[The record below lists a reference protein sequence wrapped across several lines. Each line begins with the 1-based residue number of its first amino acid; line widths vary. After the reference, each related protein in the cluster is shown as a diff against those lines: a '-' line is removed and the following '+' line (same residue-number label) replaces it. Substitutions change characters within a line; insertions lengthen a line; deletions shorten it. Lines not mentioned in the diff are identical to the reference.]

1 MGKEDGF
8 MYTIYADETNQ
19 VSIICPKCQLEQNI
33 DTTKFKNTQEKLKG
47 KCQCGEPYQYTIEF
61 RNRYRKDVNIPGNY
75 IILGRGGKEDLIIT
89 ELSLTGLQ
97 FETLKPHYILKDDA
111 LEVTF
116 KLDNHHRSE
125 IRKLV
130 KVIWIKDLIIGTHFI
145 ETKSYEHELGSYL

>member
-1 MGKEDGF
+1 

-33 DTTKFKNTQEKLKG
+33 DTTKFKHTPKKLEG
-47 KCQCGEPYQYTIEF
+47 KCQCGEPYEYTIEF
-61 RNRYRKDVNIPGNY
+61 RNSYRKDVNIPGNY
-75 IILGRGGKEDLIIT
+75 TILGRGEKEDLIIR

-97 FETLKPHYILKDDA
+97 FETLKPHYISEDDA

-116 KLDNHHRSE
+116 KLDNHWRSE

-130 KVIWIKDLIIGTHFI
+130 KVIWIKDLIIGVHFM
-145 ETKSYEHELGSYL
+145 ETNSYENELRSYL

>member
-1 MGKEDGF
+1 

-33 DTTKFKNTQEKLKG
+33 DTTKFKHTPKKLEG
-47 KCQCGEPYQYTIEF
+47 KCQCGEPYEYTVEF

-75 IILGRGGKEDLIIT
+75 SILGRGEKEDLIIR

-97 FETLKPHYILKDDA
+97 FETLKPHYISEDDA

-116 KLDNHHRSE
+116 KLDNHWRSE

-130 KVIWIKDLIIGTHFI
+130 KVIWIKDIIIGVHFM
-145 ETKSYEHELGSYL
+145 ETNSYENELRSYL

>member
-1 MGKEDGF
+1 

-19 VSIICPKCQLEQNI
+19 VSIICPKCQLEQHI
-33 DTTKFKNTQEKLKG
+33 DTTKFKNTQKKLGG
-47 KCQCGEPYQYTIEF
+47 KCQCGEPYEYTVEF

-75 IILGRGGKEDLIIT
+75 SILGRGEKEDLIIR

-97 FETLKPHYILKDDA
+97 FEALKPHYISEDDA

-116 KLDNHHRSE
+116 KLDNHWRSE

-130 KVIWIKDLIIGTHFI
+130 KVIWIKDLIIGVHFM
-145 ETKSYEHELGSYL
+145 ETKSYENELRSYL

>member
-33 DTTKFKNTQEKLKG
+33 DTTKFKDTQKKLEG
-47 KCQCGEPYQYTIEF
+47 KCQCGEPYEYTIEF

-75 IILGRGGKEDLIIT
+75 IILGRGEKEDLIIR

-97 FETLKPHYILKDDA
+97 FETLKPHYISKDDA

-116 KLDNHHRSE
+116 KLDDHWRSE

-130 KVIWIKDLIIGTHFI
+130 KVIWIKDLIIGVNFM
-145 ETKSYEHELGSYL
+145 ETKSYENELRSYL

>member
-8 MYTIYADETNQ
+8 MYTIYADDTNQ
-19 VSIICPKCQLEQNI
+19 VSITCLKCQLEQNI
-33 DTTKFKNTQEKLKG
+33 DTTKFKDTQKKLKG
-47 KCQCGEPYQYTIEF
+47 KCQCGEPYEYTIEF

-75 IILGRGGKEDLIIT
+75 TILGRGEKEDLIIR

-97 FETLKPHYILKDDA
+97 FETSKPHYISKDDA

-116 KLDNHHRSE
+116 KLDNHWRSE

-130 KVIWIKDLIIGTHFI
+130 KVIWIKDLIIGVHFM
-145 ETKSYEHELGSYL
+145 ETKSYENELRSYL